1 MKFQFLI
8 ILFIA
13 LLNNGLTSCASIQ
26 KTNMEITAANTNSE
40 KQIEVEKIEPNWV
53 YINKNIKWESPPK
66 EIEQTFQGSLNSNIV
81 VFYPSGKF
89 AFVGCTLYRDN
100 KTKNISLSNGDD
112 FSVSKGNWKR
122 NDDGSLTIV
131 SHLTHGMTEN
141 NPEKA
146 ETWKIKEQSSERLAK
161 SLEIDGEIY
170 VPIPKLGGFDQIASL
185 IADDNLPRNRTEK

>member
-8 ILFIA
+8 VFCIT
-13 LLNNGLTSCASIQ
+13 LLNSGLTSCNSAQ
-26 KTNMEITAANTNSE
+26 KVNTEIAITKTESV
-40 KQIEVEKIEPNWV
+40 KPIEKIETSWV

-100 KTKNISLSNGDD
+100 KTKNMSLSNGDD
-112 FSVSKGNWKR
+112 FSVSKGNWKQ
-122 NDDGSLTIV
+122 NGDGTITVV
-131 SHLTHGMTEN
+131 SHLTHSALEN
-141 NPEKA
+141 SLEKI

-170 VPIPKLGGFDQIASL
+170 VPIQKLGNFDQIAPM
-185 IADDNLPRNRTEK
+185 IADENLPRNKVKNN